1 MHRVPHPARVLL
13 VVAHPDDETFGAGSV
28 IASLVNAGA
37 EVTVCCATRGEVGEA
52 HGVPPGADLGVVR
65 EAELRAAGAIL
76 GVTDFVLL
84 GYLDSGMTGDLAEG
98 TLVAAPLVEVV
109 GRVRVVVEN
118 LDPELVITLDP
129 VNSDG
134 HRDHV
139 RIGEATTEACRGRA
153 GTRVYY
159 WTVSREMLRV
169 WFAELARVQPDAG
182 LLALD
187 LDRSGVGRPDADIT
201 TVLDV
206 SAFRSVRERA
216 VAAHSSQRSPMAD
229 MPEHLVEAFVSTDR
243 LVRVQPPWPGGA
255 PESSLL

>member
-1 MHRVPHPARVLL
+1 MSGPTRRALL

-28 IASLVNAGA
+28 IASLSAAGV
-37 EVTVCCATRGEVGEA
+37 EVVVCCATRGEVGEA
-52 HGVPPGADLGVVR
+52 HGVPDGADLGAVR

-76 GVTDFVLL
+76 GVADFVLL
-84 GYLDSGMTGDLAEG
+84 GYLDSGMVGDLAEG
-98 TLVAAPLVEVV
+98 SLVGAPLEEVV
-109 GRVRVVVEN
+109 GRVRAVVED

-139 RIGEATTEACRGRA
+139 RIGEATTEACRGRG

-201 TVLDV
+201 TVVDV

-243 LVRVQPPWPGGA
+243 LVRVQPPWPGGE
-255 PESSLL
+255 PERSLL